1 MLNTLTTTATATGA
15 PALDLY
21 RDPPPAWSV
30 VERDEYGPL
39 TGRTGLFTAGALPIA
54 LIERDE
60 LGRRLATFAPDGDLV

>member
-1 MLNTLTTTATATGA
+1 MLNSLTAAAATA
-15 PALDLY
+15 ALDLH
-21 RDPPPAWSV
+21 RDPLRAWSV

-39 TGRTGLFTAGALPIA
+39 TGRTGLFTAGAVPIA